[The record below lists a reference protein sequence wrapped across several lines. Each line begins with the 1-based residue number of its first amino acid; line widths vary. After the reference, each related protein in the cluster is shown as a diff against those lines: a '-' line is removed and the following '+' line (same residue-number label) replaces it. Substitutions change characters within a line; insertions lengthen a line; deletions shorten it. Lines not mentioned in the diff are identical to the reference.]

1 MSSRRKKQQPKPSD
15 LFRAPII
22 TERFII
28 REATRADARE
38 LERTMDAAK
47 LATGARTVDGARR
60 FDSGLSEI
68 PVWSATRAVCEKGSV
83 RIVGGVVLTEVD
95 THAGDTP
102 RIGWWL
108 EAGADTYGTELVSAV
123 DGRLRAI
130 GANTVIMHVHT
141 DDDIALRVA
150 EQAGFTRGAAVQ
162 HATSTGQEIDFWEYV
177 RTTGWAAPVR

>member
-1 MSSRRKKQQPKPSD
+1 MGSRRNKPQPKASE

-22 TERFII
+22 TERLII
-28 REATRADARE
+28 REATRADART

-47 LATGARTVDGARR
+47 LAAGARTVDGARR
-60 FDSGLSEI
+60 FDSGLAEV

-108 EAGADTYGTELVSAV
+108 EPDANRYGSELVRAV
-123 DGRLRAI
+123 DDRLRAI
-130 GANTVIMHVHT
+130 GADTVIMHLRP
-141 DDDIALRVA
+141 DDDIALGVA
-150 EQAGFTRGAAVQ
+150 EEAGFTRGTTVR
-162 HATSTGQEIDFWEYV
+162 HTTSNGQQIDFWEYV
-177 RTTGWAAPVR
+177 RTTG

>member
-1 MSSRRKKQQPKPSD
+1 MGSRRNKPPPKASV

-28 REATRADARE
+28 REATRADARA
-38 LERTMDAAK
+38 LERTMDAAE
-47 LATGARTVDGARR
+47 LAAGAHTVDGARR
-60 FDSGLSEI
+60 FDSGLAEV

-108 EAGADTYGTELVSAV
+108 EPAANRYGSELVRAV
-123 DGRLRAI
+123 DERLRAI
-130 GANTVIMHVHT
+130 GADTVVMHLRT
-141 DDDIALRVA
+141 DDDIALGVA
-150 EQAGFTRGAAVQ
+150 EEAGFTRGTAVQ
-162 HATSTGQEIDFWEYV
+162 HTTSTGQQIDFWEYV
-177 RTTGWAAPVR
+177 RTTG